1 MNAGAE
7 DGIAAEP
14 GGGLL
19 SEYVPDRPG
28 GYGPGSVLAGYRLET
43 QVGAGGMAVVFRAR
57 DERLG
62 RLVAIKIL
70 SPALAT
76 DSGFRRRFIAESV
89 AAAAVDDPHIIPVYE
104 ADEANGVLFIAM
116 RYVQGGDLRDVLQRE
131 GTLSPAQVAEFI
143 SPVAS
148 ALDAAH
154 AAGLVHRDVKPGNI
168 LVDTRPGRPD
178 HVYLSDF
185 GVSKGAR
192 SSGTLTGT
200 GQFLGTPDYSAPEQ
214 IEGGTVD
221 GRTDQY
227 ALACLA
233 FQLLTGALPFQRDT
247 VMAVLMAHMRNP
259 PPPVT
264 PLRADVPAAVD
275 EVIAKGM
282 AKDPDGRYASCGDFA
297 DALREALGLMPYHP
311 ARQQSNPPRPATQ
324 LLDPPRPPTQLSDP
338 PPPANQQSDPPRPPT
353 QQSNPPRPPTQQ
365 SNPPWPVTKQAS
377 PPRPV
382 TEPPKPSWTATQ
394 QAFPPRTATEAT
406 EREAAANAGTPA
418 AASLT
423 DAPDAP
429 AARAATAPAAAQ
441 PAGQTPPAFTVPA
454 SPVTPSHA
462 TPPAAPPPASAS
474 PRTPPPPA
482 APSPASASPRTPPP
496 AAPPPVMPPPGI
508 PSPAAGAGRRR
519 LVTIAVGAVIVVAA
533 GAIPFALLRSGHS
546 GAPRSSAG
554 ATAAASSAS
563 ATSPATRTSPANAQ
577 QGSSPGSSASTPNAA
592 KYSLAGKNLTSAY
605 PGAFI
610 SSLAFSPAGT
620 TLAVADPGPRA
631 GAGTCLWRV
640 AGTGC
645 TTFKMNAY
653 AVAFNHLGTIL
664 ATSGELAFSGQSQA
678 TVSGV
683 TRLWNAANG
692 TQVASVTNPAS
703 KGALSVAFSPDG
715 KTLAVGDRNGRI
727 YLWNAASGRLVATL
741 TDPVSKGVN
750 SVAFSPDGA
759 ALAAADANGFSYL
772 WNVASGQVKGVLAD
786 PVSKGVDSVAFSP
799 DGKTLAVGDLNG
811 RGYLWEVATG
821 HRGATLD
828 DPTAT
833 GALSVAFSPDGG
845 TLAVGD
851 FSGGS
856 RLWDLTTNK
865 LILTIPEPG
874 GKAVGSVAF
883 SLDGATL
890 ATGDAGGSAFLWH
903 VSLH

>member
-1 MNAGAE
+1 M
-7 DGIAAEP
+7 
-14 GGGLL
+14 

-28 GYGPGSVLAGYRLET
+28 GYGPGSVLAGYRLES

-104 ADEANGVLFIAM
+104 ADEADGVLFIAM
-116 RYVQGGDLRDVLQRE
+116 RFVQGGDLRDVLARE
-131 GTLSPAQVAEFI
+131 GGRLSPAQTAEFI

-154 AAGLVHRDVKPGNI
+154 AAGLVHRDVKPGNV

-227 ALACLA
+227 ALACVA

-259 PPPVT
+259 PPPAT
-264 PLRADVPAAVD
+264 SLRDDLPGAVD
-275 EVIAKGM
+275 DVIAKGM
-282 AKDPDGRYASCGDFA
+282 AKDPDDRYASCGDFA
-297 DALREALGLMPYHP
+297 DALREALGLVTYRP
-311 ARQQSNPPRPATQ
+311 ASQQTNPPRPA
-324 LLDPPRPPTQLSDP
+324 
-338 PPPANQQSDPPRPPT
+338 PAAGAHD
-353 QQSNPPRPPTQQ
+353 
-365 SNPPWPVTKQAS
+365 VTA
-377 PPRPV
+377 RA
-382 TEPPKPSWTATQ
+382 E
-394 QAFPPRTATEAT
+394 
-406 EREAAANAGTPA
+406 TPA
-418 AASLT
+418 PVAAG
-423 DAPDAP
+423 PDAS
-429 AARAATAPAAAQ
+429 AARAATARAAAQ
-441 PAGQTPPAFTVPA
+441 SAGQPPAAFRKPDVPPVPSAAPSSATPP
-454 SPVTPSHA
+454 PVTAPAAPSSPSPPHATPPPA
-462 TPPAAPPPASAS
+462 TPPAATAPA
-474 PRTPPPPA
+474 RPA
-482 APSPASASPRTPPP
+482 AREAIPATVAVPPSARATETAGAGEPSAPAPGSAGGPTSPGWPSPGGVTVP
-496 AAPPPVMPPPGI
+496 
-508 PSPAAGAGRRR
+508 PAAGAGRRR
-519 LVTIAVGAVIVVAA
+519 LVTIAAGAVIVVAA
-533 GAIPFALLRSGHS
+533 GAIPFALLRNGHQ
-546 GAPRSSAG
+546 GNPGSSAG
-554 ATAAASSAS
+554 ATTAASSA
-563 ATSPATRTSPANAQ
+563 TPANSSTRTSPAIAQ
-577 QGSSPGSSASTPNAA
+577 NSGGSASSTNTANSTSTAGAA

-610 SSLAFSPAGT
+610 SSLAFSPSGAA
-620 TLAVADPGPRA
+620 LAIADPGPRA
-631 GAGTCLWRV
+631 GAGTCLWRI
-640 AGTGC
+640 AGASC

-653 AVAFNHLGTIL
+653 AVAFNHQGTVL

-683 TRLWNAANG
+683 TRLWNAASG
-692 TQVASVTNPAS
+692 TQLRIVTNPGS

-715 KTLAVGDRNGRI
+715 KTLAVGDRNGKI
-727 YLWNAASGRLVATL
+727 YLWDAASGQVVATL

-772 WNVASGQVKGVLAD
+772 WNVVSRQVKGVLAD
-786 PVSKGVDSVAFSP
+786 PVSKGADSVAFSP

-811 RGYLWEVATG
+811 RGYLWDVASG
-821 HRGATLD
+821 HRAATLD

-856 RLWDLTTNK
+856 RLWDLTTNR
-865 LILTIPEPG
+865 LIVTIQDPG

-903 VSLH
+903 VSLR

>member
-1 MNAGAE
+1 MPGAE

-28 GYGPGSVLAGYRLET
+28 GYGPGSVLAGYRLES

-62 RLVAIKIL
+62 RLVALKIL
-70 SPALAT
+70 SPQLAT

-104 ADEANGVLFIAM
+104 ADEADGVLFIAM
-116 RYVQGGDLRDVLQRE
+116 RFVQGGDLREVLLRE
-131 GTLSPAQVAEFI
+131 GRLSPAQTAEFI

-168 LVDTRPGRPD
+168 LVDARPGRPD

-227 ALACLA
+227 ALACVA
-233 FQLLTGALPFQRDT
+233 FQLLTGVLPFQRDT
-247 VMAVLMAHMRNP
+247 LMAVMMAHMRVP
-259 PPPVT
+259 PPSLVS
-264 PLRADVPAAVD
+264 LRDDLPGEVD
-275 EVIAKGM
+275 DVIAKGM
-282 AKDPDGRYASCGDFA
+282 AKAPDDRYESCGDFA
-297 DALREALGLMPYHP
+297 DALREALGLMSYRP
-311 ARQQSNPPRPATQ
+311 AGPQTNPPRPAPKASTHRATSNGETQ
-324 LLDPPRPPTQLSDP
+324 
-338 PPPANQQSDPPRPPT
+338 A
-353 QQSNPPRPPTQQ
+353 
-365 SNPPWPVTKQAS
+365 V
-377 PPRPV
+377 V
-382 TEPPKPSWTATQ
+382 
-394 QAFPPRTATEAT
+394 EA
-406 EREAAANAGTPA
+406 G
-418 AASLT
+418 
-423 DAPDAP
+423 PDVP
-429 AARAATAPAAAQ
+429 GGRDATAPSAAQ
-441 PAGQTPPAFTVPA
+441 PAGQTPPAFRMPEGPPA
-454 SPVTPSHA
+454 PSAPTPPA
-462 TPPAAPPPASAS
+462 PTPPAAAPPVTAPAAGTAPPAAS
-474 PRTPPPPA
+474 PAATAAAEPPARKPIPATVAVQSAEPPTPPPGPGV
-482 APSPASASPRTPPP
+482 
-496 AAPPPVMPPPGI
+496 APPSWPPQGGAAVP
-508 PSPAAGAGRRR
+508 AGAKAGPSRRR
-519 LVTIAVGAVIVVAA
+519 LVSIAAAAVIVVAA
-533 GAIPFALLRSGHS
+533 GAIPFALLRNGHS
-546 GAPRSSAG
+546 GSTGKPSGPATSSSS
-554 ATAAASSAS
+554 AASSANP
-563 ATSPATRTSPANAQ
+563 T
-577 QGSSPGSSASTPNAA
+577 GSSTSTGAAIAQNSGGASSSSTASSTSAANVA

-610 SSLAFSPAGT
+610 SSLAFSPAGA
-620 TLAVADPGPRA
+620 TLAVADPGPRT
-631 GAGTCLWRV
+631 GAGTCLWQIS
-640 AGTGC
+640 TPDC

-653 AVAFNHLGTIL
+653 AVAFNHTGTVL
-664 ATSGELAFSGQSQA
+664 ATSGDLAFSGQSQA
-678 TVSGV
+678 TVSGI
-683 TRLWNAANG
+683 TRLWNAATG
-692 TQVASVTNPAS
+692 KQLRLVTNPGS
-703 KGALSVAFSPDG
+703 KGALAVAFSPDG

-727 YLWNAASGRLVATL
+727 YLWDAASGQAITTL

-772 WNVASGQVKGVLAD
+772 WNVASGQVKNVLAD
-786 PVSKGVDSVAFSP
+786 PASKGVDSVAFSP
-799 DGKTLAVGDLNG
+799 DGKTLAAGDLNG
-811 RGYLWEVATG
+811 RGYLWDVATG
-821 HRGATLD
+821 HRAAILD

-833 GALSVAFSPDGG
+833 GALSVAFSPDGR

-856 RLWDLTTNK
+856 RLWDTATNR
-865 LILTIPEPG
+865 LIVTIPDPG

-883 SLDGATL
+883 SVDGATL

-903 VSLH
+903 LKLHG